1 MNIFLLN
8 SQMCPNSLSSRI
20 TLKVRVILLK
30 IIYYFGNTNL
40 PSMVKQVASVR
51 QGVVT
56 PAVGDDDNAWF
67 VNFDNGNVNQDH
79 VDNRN
84 RVLLVRS

>member
-1 MNIFLLN
+1 M
-8 SQMCPNSLSSRI
+8 
-20 TLKVRVILLK
+20 
-30 IIYYFGNTNL
+30 
-40 PSMVKQVASVR
+40 QVASVR
-51 QGVVT
+51 QGVVS
-56 PAVGDDDNAWF
+56 PAVGDDDHAWV